1 MSFDLL
7 NQNKKSLLVEIRYLY
22 GLNENASSV
31 LNQYF
36 QDSDETTSLADL
48 QKALIEFV
56 INNESLA
63 KCKPNWKYRRSFY
76 KCTISII
83 EALNEEVNEILFDSY
98 ISLINDSSNKNL
110 NDGNKEKYFVTF
122 FDKVKFG
129 VVSYLN

>member
-63 KCKPNWKYRRSFY
+63 KCKPNCKYRRSFY

-83 EALNEEVNEILFDSY
+83 EALNEEVNEIFFDSY

-110 NDGNKEKYFVTF
+110 NDANKEKYFVTF
-122 FDKVKFG
+122 FDKVNF
-129 VVSYLN
+129 

>member
-110 NDGNKEKYFVTF
+110 NDANKEKYFVTF
-122 FDKVKFG
+122 FDKVNFG
-129 VVSYLN
+129 VV

>member
-83 EALNEEVNEILFDSY
+83 EALNEEVNEILFDNY
-98 ISLINDSSNKNL
+98 VSLINDSSNKNL
-110 NDGNKEKYFVTF
+110 NDANKEKYFVTF
-122 FDKVKFG
+122 FDKVNFG
-129 VVSYLN
+129 VV

>member
-83 EALNEEVNEILFDSY
+83 EALNEEVNEIFFDSY

-110 NDGNKEKYFVTF
+110 NDANKEKYFVTF
-122 FDKVKFG
+122 FDKVNFG
-129 VVSYLN
+129 VV